1 MTVAIAKPRLAAP
14 RGTCDTHMH
23 FYDHKYPTAPTAQI
37 TPPDASVEMYQAMAG
52 NLGIERTVVVQ
63 PSTYGLDNR
72 CTLESI
78 AKLGLDRARGVAV
91 VDTGVSTAELQ
102 RLTAGGMRGIRFFA
116 LPGGALSWEQFDAL
130 ASRVQDVGWHVQL
143 QLDGRLLPEREA
155 QIRRWPGRIV
165 IDHQGKFLEPVPV
178 DHPAMLCLLRLL
190 ETGRVW
196 IKLAAPY
203 ETSKVGPPF
212 YDDVG
217 RIAKVLIKAAP
228 ERMMWASN
236 WPHPGREPRPD
247 NVVLLDML
255 LDWVPDEALRQRIL
269 VDNPAEV
276 YGF

>member
-1 MTVAIAKPRLAAP
+1 MATLPRLAAP
-14 RGTCDTHMH
+14 KGTCDTHMH
-23 FYDHKYPTAPTAQI
+23 FYDLKYPAAPTALVK
-37 TPPDASVEMYQAMAG
+37 PADATIAMYREMAG
-52 NLGIERTVVVQ
+52 RLGIERTVVVQ

-78 AKLGLDRARGVAV
+78 ARLGLDRARGIAV
-91 VDTGVSTAELQ
+91 VDTDVSDAELR
-102 RLTAGGMRGIRFFA
+102 RLTEGGMRGIRFFA
-116 LPGGALSWEQFDAL
+116 LPGGALPWEKFDAL
-130 ASRVQDVGWHVQL
+130 AARVQEVGWHVQL

-165 IDHQGKFLEPVPV
+165 IDHQGKFLEPVPPE
-178 DHPAMLCLLRLL
+178 DPAVRSLLRLL

-196 IKLAAPY
+196 VKLAAPY
-203 ETSKVGPPF
+203 ETSKVGPPL

-217 RIAKVLIKAAP
+217 RIAKALVQAAP
-228 ERMMWASN
+228 ERMMWATN

-247 NVVLLDML
+247 DAVLLDML
-255 LDWVPDEALRQRIL
+255 LDWAPDAAVRQRIL

>member
-1 MTVAIAKPRLAAP
+1 MITPRLAAP
-14 RGTCDTHMH
+14 KGTCDTHMH
-23 FYDHKYPTAPTAQI
+23 FYDRKYPSAPTAQI
-37 TPPDASVEMYQAMAG
+37 TPSDATVEMYHEMAG
-52 NLGIERTVVVQ
+52 RLGIERTVVVQ

-72 CTLESI
+72 CTIESI

-91 VDTGVSTAELQ
+91 VDTDVSDAELE

-116 LPGGALSWEQFDAL
+116 LPGGALPWEKFDTL
-130 ASRVQDVGWHVQL
+130 AARVQDAGWHVQL

-165 IDHQGKFLEPVPV
+165 IDHQGKFLEPVAP
-178 DHPAMLCLLRLL
+178 DHAAMLSFLRLL

-196 IKLAAPY
+196 VKLSAPY

-217 RIAKVLIKAAP
+217 RIAKALVKAAP
-228 ERMMWASN
+228 ERMMWATN
-236 WPHPGREPRPD
+236 WPHPGREPRPHD
-247 NVVLLDML
+247 TVLLDML
-255 LDWVPDEALRQRIL
+255 LDWVPDAAVRQRVL

>member
-1 MTVAIAKPRLAAP
+1 MASAPHLAAP

-23 FYDHKYPTAPTAQI
+23 FYDRKYPPAPTALVH
-37 TPPDASVEMYQAMAG
+37 PADATVEMYQEMARR
-52 NLGIERTVVVQ
+52 LGIERTVVVQ

-78 AKLGLDRARGVAV
+78 ARLGLDRARGIAV
-91 VDTGVSTAELQ
+91 VDSDVSDAELR

-116 LPGGALSWEQFDAL
+116 LPGGALPWEKFDAL
-130 ASRVQDVGWHVQL
+130 AARIQEVGWHVQL

-165 IDHQGKFLEPVPV
+165 IDHQGKFLEPVPP
-178 DHPAMLCLLRLL
+178 DHPAVRSLLRLL

-196 IKLAAPY
+196 VKLAAPY
-203 ETSKVGPPF
+203 ETSRVGPPF

-217 RIAKVLIKAAP
+217 RIAKTLVRAAP
-228 ERMMWASN
+228 ERMLWATN
-236 WPHPGREPRPD
+236 WPHPGREPKPD
-247 NVVLLDML
+247 DAVLLDML
-255 LDWVPDEALRQRIL
+255 LDWAPDAAVRQRIL